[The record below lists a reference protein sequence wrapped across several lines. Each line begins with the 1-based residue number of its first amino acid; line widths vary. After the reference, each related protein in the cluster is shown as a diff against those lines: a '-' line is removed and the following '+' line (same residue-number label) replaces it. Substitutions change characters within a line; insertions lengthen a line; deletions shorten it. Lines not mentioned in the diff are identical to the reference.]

1 MKFPPVLTAA
11 QMRRF
16 DDEATRVTGL
26 PSLILMENAG
36 RGVAEAVRARRPP
49 GGDGRARPCVVCV
62 ACGAGNNGGDGFVV
76 ARHLVAEPGAY
87 DVRVLLAVDRGKLA
101 GDAAAMFR
109 ALDGLAGV
117 SVRDHAGATKDDWSR
132 ALAGAD
138 VIVDALLGTGLRD
151 DVRGAAAAAIE
162 AINDAAMLTIAVD
175 LPSGADADTGRPHG
189 LAVRADVTITMGA
202 RKLGMAVAPSGDCGQ
217 VEVAGLGVP
226 VAIPDGTGPGA
237 FWIDEP
243 GVRALLPAREGTA
256 YKGDG
261 GHLVLVAGSPGKS
274 GSAWLAARAALRAGA
289 GLVTIASTA
298 AGQAALD
305 TKVIEEMTAR
315 YADGDD
321 ADAGSFAAIEALV
334 ARPHVRALALGPG
347 IPTGPGM
354 RALVARLVKE
364 VKVPLVIDADGLNLL
379 GDQGAALLAAATAP
393 RVVTPHPGE
402 MARLA
407 GRGTADVQQARV
419 ETARAFAA
427 ASKAIVVLKGPR
439 TLIAAPDGT
448 VFVNPAVEP
457 ALGTAGSGDVLTGVI
472 GALVAQGLP
481 PLDAAIAGVFLHG
494 RAGALV
500 GRTHGAPG
508 AIAGDLPEAV
518 ASVRATLRAGR

>member
-1 MKFPPVLTAA
+1 MNFPPVLSTA

-16 DDEATRVTGL
+16 DADAARTTGL

-36 RGVAEAVRARRPP
+36 RGVAQAVWSRRPP
-49 GGDGRARPCVVCV
+49 RPGRPTVVCV

-76 ARHLVAEPGAY
+76 ARHLAALAPEPGACE
-87 DVRVLLAVDRGKLA
+87 VRVLLAVERAKLS

-109 ALDGLAGV
+109 ALEGLSGV
-117 SVRDHAGATKDDWSR
+117 SVHEQASAAKDDWSR

-151 DVRGAAAAAIE
+151 DVRGTVAAAIA
-162 AINDAAMLTIAVD
+162 AINDAGAFTVAVD
-175 LPSGADADTGRPHG
+175 LPSGMDADTGRPHG
-189 LAVRADVTITMGA
+189 AAVRAALTVTMGA
-202 RKLGMAVAPSGDCGQ
+202 RKLGLAIEPSGGCGEL
-217 VEVAGLGVP
+217 EVAQLGVP
-226 VAIPDGTGPGA
+226 VAVPDGTGPAA
-237 FWIDEP
+237 FWVDEP
-243 GVRALLPAREGTA
+243 GVRALLPARAGTD
-256 YKGDG
+256 YKGDA
-261 GHLVLVAGSPGKS
+261 GHLVLIAGSPGKS

-321 ADAGSFAAIEALV
+321 ADAGSFAAIAALLQ
-334 ARPHVRALALGPG
+334 RPHVRALALGPG

-354 RALVARLVKE
+354 RALVERLVKE
-364 VKVPLVIDADGLNLL
+364 AKAPLLIDADGLNLL
-379 GDQGAALLAAATAP
+379 GDRGAAILAAAGAP

-402 MARLA
+402 MARLV
-407 GRGTADVQQARV
+407 GRGTAEVQRARV

-427 ASKAIVVLKGPR
+427 ASKAVVVLKGPR
-439 TLIAAPDGT
+439 TLIAAPDGAL
-448 VFVNPAVEP
+448 FINPAVEP
-457 ALGTAGSGDVLTGVI
+457 ALGTAGSGDVLTGVVS
-472 GALVAQGLP
+472 ALLAQGLA

-500 GRTHGAPG
+500 GRMHGAPG

-518 ASVRATLRAGR
+518 ASARLTLEAGR

>member
-1 MKFPPVLTAA
+1 MNFPPLLSTA

-16 DDEATRVTGL
+16 DAESARTTGL

-36 RGVAEAVRARRPP
+36 RGVAEAVRVRRPP
-49 GGDGRARPCVVCV
+49 RGGQPTVVCV

-76 ARHLVAEPGAY
+76 ARHLAALSSPAGGY
-87 DVRVLLAVDRGKLA
+87 QVRVLLAVERAKLS
-101 GDAAAMFR
+101 GDAAAMFQ
-109 ALDGLAGV
+109 ALDGLSGV
-117 SVRDHAGATKDDWSR
+117 SVHDHAGAAKEDWSR
-132 ALAGAD
+132 ALAGGQ

-151 DVRGAAAAAIE
+151 DVRGTVAAAIA
-162 AINDAAMLTIAVD
+162 AINEAAAFTVAVD
-175 LPSGADADTGRPHG
+175 VPSGTDADTGRARG
-189 LAVRADVTITMGA
+189 TAVRADLTVTMGA
-202 RKLGMAVAPSGDCGQ
+202 RKLGLAIDASGACGE
-217 VEVAGLGVP
+217 VEVAELGVP
-226 VAIPDGTGPGA
+226 VAVPAGTGPTA
-237 FWIDEP
+237 FWVDAP
-243 GVRALLPAREGTA
+243 GVRALLPSRGGTD
-256 YKGDG
+256 YKGDA
-261 GHLVLVAGSPGKS
+261 GHLILIAGSPGKT

-315 YADGDD
+315 YAGGED
-321 ADAGSFAAIEALV
+321 ADAASFAAIEALL

-354 RALVARLVKE
+354 RALVERLVKE
-364 VKVPLVIDADGLNLL
+364 VKVPLVLDADGLNLL
-379 GDQGAALLAAATAP
+379 GDQGARMLSAAAAP

-402 MARLA
+402 MARLV
-407 GRGTADVQQARV
+407 GGGTADVQRARV

-439 TLIAAPDGT
+439 TLIAAPDGAL
-448 VFVNPAVEP
+448 FVNPAIEP
-457 ALGTAGSGDVLTGVI
+457 ALGTAGSGDVLTGVV
-472 GALVAQGLP
+472 GALLAQGLA
-481 PLDAAIAGVFLHG
+481 PLEAAIAGVFLHG

-518 ASVRATLRAGR
+518 ASARLSLTAAV

>member
-1 MKFPPVLTAA
+1 MNFPPVLSTA

-16 DDEATRVTGL
+16 DAEAARTTGL

-36 RGVAEAVRARRPP
+36 RGVAEALRVRRPP
-49 GGDGRARPCVVCV
+49 RPGHPVVVCV

-76 ARHLVAEPGAY
+76 ARHLAAAASGPGAY
-87 DVRVLLAVDRGKLA
+87 DVRVLLAVERAKLT
-101 GDAAAMFR
+101 GDAAVMFR
-109 ALDGLAGV
+109 ALEGLAGL
-117 SVRDHAGATKDDWSR
+117 SVHELARAAKDDWSR
-132 ALAGAD
+132 ALAGAE

-151 DVRGAAAAAIE
+151 DVRGTVAAAIE
-162 AINDAAMLTIAVD
+162 AINGEAAFTIAVD
-175 LPSGADADTGRPHG
+175 VPSGSDADTGRPRG
-189 LAVRADVTITMGA
+189 AAVRADLTVTMGA
-202 RKLGMAVAPSGDCGQ
+202 RKLGLAVEPSDDCGEVQ
-217 VEVAGLGVP
+217 VAELGVP
-226 VAIPDGTGPGA
+226 IAVPDGTGPAA
-237 FWIDEP
+237 FWVDEP
-243 GVRALLPAREGTA
+243 GVRALLPARAGTD
-256 YKGDG
+256 YKGDA
-261 GHLVLVAGSPGKS
+261 GHLVLIAGSPGKS
-274 GSAWLAARAALRAGA
+274 GSAWLSARAALRAGA

-298 AGQAALD
+298 AGQVALD

-315 YADGDD
+315 YTDGDD
-321 ADAGSFAAIEALV
+321 ADAGSFAAIEALL
-334 ARPHVRALALGPG
+334 ARPHVRAFALGPG

-354 RALVARLVKE
+354 RALVERLATE
-364 VKVPLVIDADGLNLL
+364 AKVALVIDADGLNLL
-379 GDQGAALLAAATAP
+379 GDRGAAILAAAAAP

-402 MARLA
+402 MARLV
-407 GRGTADVQQARV
+407 GRGTAEVQRARV

-439 TLIAAPDGT
+439 TLIAAPDGAL
-448 VFVNPAVEP
+448 FVNPAVEP

-472 GALVAQGLP
+472 SALLAQGLA

-518 ASVRATLRAGR
+518 ASARLTLEAGR